1 MYQLHTSQHSHF
13 FSSTTLWPKRP
24 LNWRK
29 LPSKCFYVAFYIKK
43 SVIICISDLNYD
55 THNWFMW
62 CRGANLFLFQFDV
75 KLSNIS
81 SWLNWSFAIFRV
93 QLVVTFTFFLDKFT
107 MAGIGK
113 EEIENMSYCMI
124 FCLFCETLY
133 NNCF

>member
-93 QLVVTFTFFLDKFT
+93 QLVVTFTFFFGQVYDGRNRERGNWKHEL
-107 MAGIGK
+107 
-113 EEIENMSYCMI
+113 
-124 FCLFCETLY
+124 LY
-133 NNCF
+133 DFLSVLWNVV